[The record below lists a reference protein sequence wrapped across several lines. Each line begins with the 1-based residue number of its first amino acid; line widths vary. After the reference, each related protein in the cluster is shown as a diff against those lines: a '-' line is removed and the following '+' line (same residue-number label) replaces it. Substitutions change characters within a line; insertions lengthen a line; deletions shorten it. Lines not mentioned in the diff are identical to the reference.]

1 VSGHG
6 SHARTAAAGVNLAIE
21 AATAEVVRALSDAR
35 VQSIVLKGPSLT
47 RWLYTDAAARS
58 STDVDLLVSPHD
70 FERAEAVLSSLHY
83 ELLSL
88 EGIPYDRPWNAHAW
102 HGPRGIDV
110 DLHRAL
116 VGVGA
121 PAEEAWQVLRAE
133 VEAMEVG
140 GRRVDVFGPMARA
153 LHVALHAAQ
162 HGVRY
167 EKAFVDLER
176 ALEAVPTATWERAA
190 ELAVR
195 LDAVPAFVAGLSL
208 LPTGAAIVDGLALP
222 KAESVEAVLLA
233 TSPPP
238 TAGGFEW
245 LARVPGVR
253 AKAVFLLHKLFPPAA
268 WLRTWSPLARRGFL
282 GLAAA
287 YAWRPLWLLLHAGP
301 GLLAWRRARRRARS
315 VA

>member
-1 VSGHG
+1 MSDHA

-21 AATAEVVRALSDAR
+21 AATAEVVGALADAR

-47 RWLYTDAAARS
+47 RWLYADTAVRS
-58 STDVDLLVSPHD
+58 STDVDLLVSPHH
-70 FERAEAVLSSLHY
+70 FERAETVLSSLGY

-121 PAEEAWQVLRAE
+121 PAEEAWQVLREE
-133 VEAMEVG
+133 VEAAEVG
-140 GRRVDVFGPMARA
+140 DRRVDAFGPIARA

-162 HGVRY
+162 HGVRH

-176 ALEAVPTATWERAA
+176 ALETVPMATWQRAA
-190 ELAVR
+190 ELAVQV
-195 LDAVPAFVAGLSL
+195 DAVPAFVAGLTL
-208 LPTGAAIVDGLALP
+208 LPRGAAIVDRLGLPEAD
-222 KAESVEAVLLA
+222 SVEAVLLA
-233 TSPPP
+233 TSPPQ

-253 AKAVFLLHKLFPPAA
+253 AKALFLLRKLFPPAA

-282 GLAAA
+282 GLAVA
-287 YAWRPLWLLLHAGP
+287 YVWRPLWLLLHAGP
-301 GLLAWRRARRRARS
+301 GMVAWHRARKRART
-315 VA
+315 VV